1 MHRASVHWDL
11 SSTWSWELSSN
22 CNVTQKWSSKKKR
35 SEYKHKLSEC
45 AVALAVVVTTSQTF
59 TVQICI
65 WYFSQTASFLLRY
78 SLVVTLPATEW
89 FGYVKCKLQFEIRQ
103 NPYTQQNADCVA
115 SFRHIIDHINRAD
128 RYNFFYPAI
137 EYAMR
142 FNGIPVE
149 SNRLVKN
156 RKSVYYFWNWSI

>member
-1 MHRASVHWDL
+1 MWHKNDRA
-11 SSTWSWELSSN
+11 
-22 CNVTQKWSSKKKR
+22 KKKR

-45 AVALAVVVTTSQTF
+45 AVALAVVVTTSQIF

-89 FGYVKCKLQFEIRQ
+89 FGWVKCKLQFEIRQ

-128 RYNFFYPAI
+128 RYNFFILPL
-137 EYAMR
+137 
-142 FNGIPVE
+142 NVLCVSTE
-149 SNRLVKN
+149 SRWNRIV
-156 RKSVYYFWNWSI
+156 